1 MSDRA
6 RQSAVT
12 AVARSGKAITYVRVE
27 EGAYDA
33 ATGAPEA
40 IERRYSGR
48 IVLVSAGGEAAR
60 NASSEFAAGLAAGTY
75 QVGLLAAAD
84 WPFDPAPGDRV
95 EIDLKE
101 AIVRAARPTWA
112 GEQVA
117 LWRVILE
124 R

>member
-48 IVLVSAGGEAAR
+48 IVLVSAG
-60 NASSEFAAGLAAGTY
+60 SEFAAGLAAGTY
-75 QVGLLAAAD
+75 QVGLLAAAG